1 LTGRSKFT
9 SQIRRA
15 LLLVQRPQRRRLAL
29 VAVYG
34 AAIAAFETVALL
46 LLFALISVLLSQPV
60 SGLAGVFAPSQPHSS
75 TARFHSAVLLLAIT
89 AALFVLRSLLSI
101 FGLWLT
107 IGAANAAQADLVGR
121 LLRGHAR
128 TPYLRRT
135 ERNSSETLRTV
146 LFSVDQVIGGIVSS
160 SVSLVADGAIVAAVI
175 AGLVLSS
182 PVVALVVAA
191 YFTILSFFWV
201 RIVRSGLAG
210 RGHVVQTLTQERFKF
225 VLQGLSAAKELELR
239 GRSLFYVEDAVA
251 RTRGINRASRAVN
264 VVNGSLRYV
273 LETALVIGTGI
284 VVGAAG
290 LVGGRDAVLP
300 AVGLVLAAAFR
311 LLPALNRVL
320 FLVNQ
325 VQYSGSALDLVEA
338 EVQSYAAVDQP
349 APTSEGAQSLRLE
362 RELRLE
368 GISFQYPTRNTP
380 ALTDIS
386 LVVRA
391 RTAVGIVGPTGSGK
405 STLLDVLLGLIEA
418 DSGKITLDGREL
430 ASCREQWQ
438 RSIGYVPQDVYL
450 VDDTLRANV
459 ALGWHGPNIDDSA
472 VSEAITLTQLEEFV
486 TGLPEGLDTVVGER
500 GVRLSGGQRQRV
512 GLARAL
518 YVRPTVLV
526 LDEATSNLDP
536 QTESRI
542 VEALA
547 SLHSRMTMLIV
558 THRLSTVRGCDD
570 VFYLDGG
577 SIRARGFD
585 ELDALAPRLA
595 DIRIPQP

>member
-1 LTGRSKFT
+1 
-9 SQIRRA
+9 
-15 LLLVQRPQRRRLAL
+15 LAV

-34 AAIAAFETVALL
+34 TAIAALETVALL
-46 LLFALISVLLSQPV
+46 LLFALINVLLSQPI
-60 SGLAGVFAPSQPHSS
+60 SGVARVFAPSAVDSPD
-75 TARFHSAVLLLAIT
+75 ARFHSAVLLLAVT

-107 IGAANAAQADLVGR
+107 IGAANAVQTDLVGR
-121 LLRGHAR
+121 LLRGHAHA
-128 TPYLRRT
+128 PYLSRT

-146 LFSVDQVIGGIVSS
+146 LFSVDQVIGGIVAS
-160 SVSLVADGAIVAAVI
+160 SVALIAEGAIVTAVV

-182 PVVALVVAA
+182 PVVALVVTA
-191 YFTILSFFWV
+191 YFTFLSFFWI
-201 RIVRSGLAG
+201 RIVRGGLAE

-225 VLQGLSAAKELELR
+225 VLQALSAAKELDLR
-239 GRSLFYVEDAVA
+239 GRSLFYVQDAVA
-251 RTRGINRASRAVN
+251 RTRGINRASRAAN

-273 LETALVIGTGI
+273 LEAALIVGTGI
-284 VVGAAG
+284 IVGAASF
-290 LVGGRDAVLP
+290 VGGRDAVLP

-338 EVQSYAAVDQP
+338 EVENYALADQP
-349 APTSEGAQSLRLE
+349 VRSRENVQPLRLE

-368 GISFQYPTRNTP
+368 RISFRYPTRNSP

-386 LVVRA
+386 FVVRPG
-391 RTAVGIVGPTGSGK
+391 TAIGIVGPTGSGK

-430 ASCREQWQ
+430 ANCREQWQ

-450 VDDTLRANV
+450 VDDTVRANV
-459 ALGWHGPNIDDSA
+459 ALGWHGSDIDDVA
-472 VSEAITLTQLEEFV
+472 VHEAIALAQLEKFV
-486 TGLPEGLDTVVGER
+486 ARLPEGLETVVGER
-500 GVRLSGGQRQRV
+500 GVRISGGQRQRV

-518 YVRPTVLV
+518 YVRPSVLV

-547 SLHSRMTMLIV
+547 SLRSRMTMIIV
-558 THRLSTVRGCDD
+558 SHRLSTVRECDD

-577 SIRARGFD
+577 LIRARGFD
-585 ELDALAPRLA
+585 AVGELAPKLA
-595 DIRIPQP
+595 NKQIVQP